1 MSADSMFPPYIPR
14 PEEQLIHDAAR
25 LVGKERSSRAVLLYG
40 EGGVG
45 KTRMLREMAKASK
58 GDRHI
63 SWLQPIDIDD
73 SDYWLLSNL
82 EQRVIE
88 ALDPLIEA
96 LDPEKRYFEPYLKY
110 LRLLPGQTLDRI
122 DADALLS
129 HLDAIKQEFVNCY
142 RRLAHDSAKTIVI
155 VFDTVEVIRGLSLL
169 YTLTEW
175 MKSLP
180 ATLFVLSGRP
190 AGGGPEADPIRRELV
205 EGPHRLPVTVVD
217 LGGFG
222 WDAAYRYLN
231 ESKAAEGQDFSDEE
245 KTKLVLL
252 TRGYPLWLAFTITYL
267 VQEGVPNV
275 VGKHSLAD
283 LQRNMPYDG
292 EPTKNGR
299 LWYANY
305 KTRLVSPYKQPDFQ
319 HEAIKRLAVVRQN
332 VGQEIFE
339 MLMAD
344 RVQPDNISLAEEW
357 AKIRDIPWIRT
368 RGSGK
373 SITLHDAVAE
383 EILRRIIPV
392 HDENGQWRRDIWG
405 RAARIYDKLGDESG
419 SQVVAEQD
427 RLNSLLQNLGEE
439 PRLAIEGRSDE
450 EMLDDEGNSLVEA
463 IAHLDGR
470 KRALDELRVIS
481 LHYDLLSDFPRGAER
496 FIDLFEEALEKSD
509 PLPRE
514 RLAIEIQRFLP
525 GSEETLQEDS
535 GGWASGEFRRWLEN
549 EGLDHY
555 QEIVR
560 DLAQYQIDNEQ
571 PQAANKTIGDLAER
585 ATDPAL
591 RFGLNILKGNALMR
605 IPGQSAAAE
614 PYFTGALDGADAM
627 TSDDAALLQARAHKD
642 FGFYYRQRGQ
652 WRSAMESYRRAF
664 KLISAQLDISD
675 SIEYRKEMA
684 SIERNWAYVNGISGN
699 SGEATNLIESAI
711 KLYRNF
717 GTKNEVAAALS
728 VQGEVYRYGWQFTLA
743 WKSFAEA
750 AEIFEETRNR
760 AWQGMVFQEQ
770 AICLAQAHR
779 KGIKLLWD
787 GGRPMSDPRGEAK
800 RLIEQAL
807 EICREQNLRAYPSAL
822 NRAARIFGTDDINA
836 GIGYAEDG
844 IAWAALL
851 SDGWKRTA
859 CLVEYV
865 DLNYRGWLEGHEESY
880 RQNIREKADQVD
892 AATAET
898 DFRDLRGKWNIL
910 QGHLKVEDWKSS
922 DDATLLTAALEHYKL
937 GFTLMAET
945 FIGSSSA
952 FTIGAEFERLK
963 DQFDKLPEDVCADWI
978 REFRRAW
985 RALETPTASTV
996 LLARLEELY

>member
-14 PEEQLIHDAAR
+14 AEEQSIRDAAR
-25 LVGKERSSRAVLLYG
+25 LVGEAGLSRAVLLYG

-45 KTRMLREMAKASK
+45 KTQMLREMANASK
-58 GDRHI
+58 GDRNI
-63 SWLQPIDIDD
+63 LWLQPIDIDD

-82 EQRVIE
+82 EQRIIE
-88 ALDPLIEA
+88 ELAPLIEE

-122 DADALLS
+122 DAATVVS
-129 HLDAIKQEFVNCY
+129 HLDAIKQEFVTCY
-142 RRLAHDSAKTIVI
+142 RRLTADSKKTIVI

-190 AGGGPEADPIRRELV
+190 VGGGPEADSIRRELA
-205 EGPHRLPVTVVD
+205 EGPNKLPLTAVD
-217 LGGFG
+217 LRGFD

-231 ESKAAEGQDFSDEE
+231 ESKAADGIVLSNDE

-267 VQEGVPNV
+267 IQEGVPNE
-275 VGKHSLAD
+275 VGDHSLAD
-283 LQRNMPYDG
+283 LERNMPYDG
-292 EPTKNGR
+292 EMTKNGK
-299 LWYANY
+299 LWYASY
-305 KTRLVSPYKQPDFQ
+305 KKRLVGPYQDTDFQ

-332 VGQEIFE
+332 VSQEIFE
-339 MLMAD
+339 LLMTD
-344 RVQPDNISLAEEW
+344 RVQSDNIASLAEEW
-357 AKIRDIPWIRT
+357 AKIKAIPWIRS

-383 EILRRIIPV
+383 EILQRIIPV
-392 HDENGQWRRDIWG
+392 HDKNGQWRRDIWG
-405 RAARIYDKLGDESG
+405 QAARIYDELGDQSESA
-419 SQVVAEQD
+419 VAAEED
-427 RLNSLLQNLGEE
+427 RLNSLLPDLGERS
-439 PRLAIEGRSDE
+439 RLVIEGRSD
-450 EMLDDEGNSLVEA
+450 MDMPDDEGSSFVAA

-509 PLPRE
+509 PLFRE
-514 RLAIEIQRFLP
+514 RLTIEIQRFLP
-525 GSEETLQEDS
+525 SSAETLLEDS
-535 GGWASGEFRRWLEN
+535 GGWAAEKAHNWLEN
-549 EGLDHY
+549 EGLDRY

-560 DLAQYQIDNEQ
+560 GLAQYLIDSEQ
-571 PQAANKTIGDLAER
+571 PQAANNTIGDLAER

-591 RFGLNILKGNALMR
+591 RFGLNLLKGNALMR
-605 IPGQSAAAE
+605 IPGESAAATR
-614 PYFTGALDGADAM
+614 YFTRALSGASAM
-627 TSDDAALLQARAHKD
+627 TSDDAVLMRARAHKD

-652 WRSAMESYRRAF
+652 WRSAMDSYSRAF
-664 KLISAQLDISD
+664 NLISAQLDASN

-699 SGEATNLIESAI
+699 SGEATNLVESAI
-711 KLYRNF
+711 RLYRNF
-717 GTKNEVAAALS
+717 GTKNEVAATLS

-743 WKSFAEA
+743 WESFAEA
-750 AEIFEETRNR
+750 EAIFEETRNR
-760 AWQGMVFQEQ
+760 AWLGVVFQEQ

-787 GGRPMSDPRGEAK
+787 GRDPMTEAK
-800 RLIEQAL
+800 RLIEKAL
-807 EICREQNLRAYPSAL
+807 EICREQNLRYYPSAL
-822 NRAARIFGTDDINA
+822 NRAARIFGADDIEA
-836 GIGYAEDG
+836 GIAYAEEG
-844 IAWAALL
+844 IKWATLL

-865 DLNYRGWLEGHEESY
+865 DLNYRGWGATHQESY
-880 RQNIREKADQVD
+880 RQNIREKADEVD
-892 AATAET
+892 RATAET
-898 DFRDLRGKWNIL
+898 DFFDLRGKWNIL
-910 QGHLKVEDWKSS
+910 QGHLKLQDREPS
-922 DDATLLTAALEHYKL
+922 DDATLLAAALENYKL

-945 FIGSSSA
+945 FVGSSSA
-952 FTIGAEFERLK
+952 FTVGVEFERFKEL
-963 DQFDKLPEDVCADWI
+963 FDKLPGDVRADWV

-985 RALETPTASTV
+985 RAVETPTASTV

>member
-14 PEEQLIHDAAR
+14 PEEQPIREAAR
-25 LVGKERSSRAVLLYG
+25 LVGEEGSSRAVLLYG

-45 KTRMLREMAKASK
+45 KTRMLREMAAESK
-58 GDRHI
+58 DDPHI

-82 EQRVIE
+82 EQR
-88 ALDPLIEA
+88 LIEE

-122 DADALLS
+122 DADTVVS

-142 RRLAHDSAKTIVI
+142 RRLTEDSEKAIVI

-190 AGGGPEADPIRRELV
+190 VGGGPEADSIRRELA
-205 EGPHRLPVTVVD
+205 EGPHRLPHTVVD

-231 ESKAAEGQDFSDEE
+231 ESKAAEGVVLSNEE

-267 VQEGVPNV
+267 IQEGVPDE
-275 VGKHSLAD
+275 VGDHPLAD
-283 LQRNMPYDG
+283 LERNMPYHG
-292 EPTKNGR
+292 EMTKNGR
-299 LWYANY
+299 LWHASY
-305 KTRLVSPYKQPDFQ
+305 KKRLVGPYQDADFQ

-332 VGQEIFE
+332 VSEEIFE
-339 MLMAD
+339 LLMAD
-344 RVQPDNISLAEEW
+344 RVQPDNIASLADEW
-357 AKIRDIPWIRT
+357 EKIREIPWIRT
-368 RGSGK
+368 RGGGK

-392 HDENGQWRRDIWG
+392 HDENGQWRRDIWR
-405 RAARIYDKLGDESG
+405 RAARIYDELGDESG
-419 SQVVAEQD
+419 SKVAAEQD
-427 RLNSLLQNLGEE
+427 RLNSLLQDLGEQ
-439 PRLAIEGRSDE
+439 PRRVIEGRSDAD
-450 EMLDDEGNSLVEA
+450 MPDDEGSSFVAA
-463 IAHLDGR
+463 IARLDGR

-525 GSEETLQEDS
+525 SSAEALQEDS
-535 GGWASGEFRRWLEN
+535 GGWAGEEFRSWLED
-549 EGLDHY
+549 EGLEHY

-571 PQAANKTIGDLAER
+571 PQAADKTIGDLAER

-591 RFGLNILKGNALMR
+591 RFSLNILKGNALMR
-605 IPGQSAAAE
+605 IPGQSAAAA
-614 PYFTGALDGADAM
+614 PYFERALDGANAM
-627 TSDDAALLQARAHKD
+627 TSADAVLLQARAHKD
-642 FGFYYRQRGQ
+642 FGFYYRQRGH
-652 WRSAMESYRRAF
+652 WRSAMESYSRAF
-664 KLISAQLDISD
+664 KLISDQLDTSN
-675 SIEYRKEMA
+675 SIDYRKEMA

-711 KLYRNF
+711 KLYRAF

-750 AEIFEETRNR
+750 EEIFEETRNR
-760 AWQGMVFQEQ
+760 AWLGTIFQEQ
-770 AICLAQAHR
+770 AICLAQAYR
-779 KGIKLLWD
+779 KGIKLPGH
-787 GGRPMSDPRGEAK
+787 GGDPMTEAK
-800 RLIEQAL
+800 LLIEKAL

-822 NRAARIFGTDDINA
+822 NRAARIFGVDDINA

-844 IAWAALL
+844 IAWATLL
-851 SDGWKRTA
+851 SDGWRRTA

-865 DLNYRGWLEGHEESY
+865 DLNYRGWVKTREEGY
-880 RQNIREKADQVD
+880 RQNIRGKADQVD

-898 DFRDLRGKWNIL
+898 DFLDVRGKWNIL
-910 QGHLKVEDWKSS
+910 QGHLEVEDWHSS
-922 DDATLLTAALEHYKL
+922 HDETLLAAALEHYKL
-937 GFTLMAET
+937 GFTLMAQT
-945 FIGSSSA
+945 FVGSSSA
-952 FTIGAEFERLK
+952 FTIGVEFERFKLL
-963 DQFDKLPEDVCADWI
+963 FDKLPEDVCTDWI

-985 RALETPTASTV
+985 RALGSQTASTV

>member
-1 MSADSMFPPYIPR
+1 MIADSMFPPYIPR
-14 PEEQLIHDAAR
+14 PEEQPIRDAAR
-25 LVGKERSSRAVLLYG
+25 LVSKERSSRAVLLYG

-45 KTRMLREMAKASK
+45 KTRMLREIAKASE
-58 GDRHI
+58 GDPHI
-63 SWLQPIDIDD
+63 SWLPPIDIDD
-73 SDYWLLSNL
+73 SEYWLLSNL
-82 EQRVIE
+82 EQR
-88 ALDPLIEA
+88 LIEE

-122 DADALLS
+122 DADTVVS
-129 HLDAIKQEFVNCY
+129 HLDTIKQEFVSCY
-142 RRLAHDSAKTIVI
+142 RRLTEDSEKTIVI
-155 VFDTVEVIRGLSLL
+155 VFNTVEVIRGLSLL

-190 AGGGPEADPIRRELV
+190 VGGGPEADPIRRELA
-205 EGPHRLPVTVVD
+205 EGPHRLPHTVVD

-231 ESKAAEGQDFSDEE
+231 ESRAAEGVVLSNDE

-267 VQEGVPNV
+267 IEQGVPDE
-275 VGKHSLAD
+275 VGDHSLAD
-283 LQRNMPYDG
+283 LERNMPYDG
-292 EPTKNGR
+292 EMTRNGR
-299 LWYANY
+299 LWYASY
-305 KTRLVSPYKQPDFQ
+305 KKRLVGPYQDADFQ

-332 VGQEIFE
+332 VSQEIFE

-344 RVQPDNISLAEEW
+344 LVQLYNIASLTEEW
-357 AKIRDIPWIRT
+357 EKIRDIPWVRT

-392 HDENGQWRRDIWG
+392 HDEDGQWRRDIW
-405 RAARIYDKLGDESG
+405 RLAARIYDELGDESG
-419 SQVVAEQD
+419 SQVAAEQD
-427 RLNSLLQNLGEE
+427 RLNSLLQDLDEQ
-439 PRLAIEGRSDE
+439 PRLVIEGRSDAD
-450 EMLDDEGNSLVEA
+450 MPDDEGSSFVAA
-463 IAHLDGR
+463 IARLDGR

-525 GSEETLQEDS
+525 SSAETLQEDS
-535 GGWASGEFRRWLEN
+535 GGWAGGQFRDWLEN
-549 EGLDHY
+549 AGLDHY

-560 DLAQYQIDNEQ
+560 DLARYQIDNEQ

-591 RFGLNILKGNALMR
+591 RFDLNILKGNALMR
-605 IPGQSAAAE
+605 IPGESAAAA
-614 PYFTGALDGADAM
+614 PYFTRALAGADAM
-627 TSDDAALLQARAHKD
+627 TSDDAVLLQARAHKD
-642 FGFYYRQRGQ
+642 FGFYYRQRGR

-711 KLYRNF
+711 KLYRHF

-743 WKSFAEA
+743 WKSFGEAEA
-750 AEIFEETRNR
+750 IFDETRNR
-760 AWQGMVFQEQ
+760 AWLGMIFQEQ

-779 KGIKLLWD
+779 KGIKLLWS
-787 GGRPMSDPRGEAK
+787 GGDPMSKAK
-800 RLIEQAL
+800 QLIEKAL

-822 NRAARIFGTDDINA
+822 NRAARIFGADDINA
-836 GIGYAEDG
+836 GIRYADDG
-844 IAWAALL
+844 IAWGTLL

-865 DLNYRGWLEGHEESY
+865 DLNYRGWDKTREESY
-880 RQNIREKADQVD
+880 RQNIHEKA
-892 AATAET
+892 TWSTRRLPRRTSSICAESGISC
-898 DFRDLRGKWNIL
+898 RGT
-910 QGHLKVEDWKSS
+910 SR
-922 DDATLLTAALEHYKL
+922 YKT
-937 GFTLMAET
+937 GIPAMT
-945 FIGSSSA
+945 
-952 FTIGAEFERLK
+952 
-963 DQFDKLPEDVCADWI
+963 
-978 REFRRAW
+978 RRC
-985 RALETPTASTV
+985 
-996 LLARLEELY
+996 

>member
-14 PEEQLIHDAAR
+14 PEEESIRDAAR
-25 LVGKERSSRAVLLYG
+25 LVGEEGSSRAVLLYG

-45 KTRMLREMAKASK
+45 KTRMLREMAAASK
-58 GDRHI
+58 DDPHI
-63 SWLQPIDIDD
+63 TWLQPIDIDD

-82 EQRVIE
+82 EQRLIE
-88 ALDPLIEA
+88 ELDPLIEA

-110 LRLLPGQTLDRI
+110 LRLLPGQTLYRI
-122 DADALLS
+122 DADTVVS
-129 HLDAIKQEFVNCY
+129 HLDAIKQEFINCY
-142 RRLAHDSAKTIVI
+142 RRLTEDSEKTIVI

-169 YTLTEW
+169 HTLTEW

-190 AGGGPEADPIRRELV
+190 VGGGPEADPIRRELA
-205 EGPHRLPVTVVD
+205 EGPHRLPHTVVD

-222 WDAAYRYLN
+222 WDAACRYLN
-231 ESKAAEGQDFSDEE
+231 ESRAAEGVVLSDEE

-252 TRGYPLWLAFTITYL
+252 TKGYPLWLAFTITYL
-267 VQEGVPNV
+267 IQEGVPDE
-275 VGKHSLAD
+275 VGDHTLAE

-292 EPTKNGR
+292 ELTRNGK

-305 KTRLVSPYKQPDFQ
+305 KKRLVGPYQGADFQ
-319 HEAIKRLAVVRQN
+319 HEAIMRLAVVRQN
-332 VGQEIFE
+332 VSQEIFE

-344 RVQPDNISLAEEW
+344 LVQLYNIASLAEEW
-357 AKIRDIPWIRT
+357 KEIREIPWIRS
-368 RGSGK
+368 RASGK

-392 HDENGQWRRDIWG
+392 HDKNGQWRRDIWE
-405 RAARIYDKLGDESG
+405 RTARIYDELGDESG
-419 SQVVAEQD
+419 SQVAAEQD
-427 RLNSLLQNLGEE
+427 RLNSLLQDLDEQ
-439 PRLAIEGRSDE
+439 PRLVIEGRSDAD
-450 EMLDDEGNSLVEA
+450 MPDDEGSSFVAA
-463 IAHLDGR
+463 IARLDGR

-481 LHYDLLSDFPRGAER
+481 LHYDLLSDFSRGAER
-496 FIDLFEEALEKSD
+496 FLDLFEEALEKGD

-525 GSEETLQEDS
+525 GSAETLQEDS
-535 GGWASGEFRRWLEN
+535 GGWASGEFRRWLDD

-585 ATDPAL
+585 ATDPVL
-591 RFGLNILKGNALMR
+591 RFDLNILKGNALMR
-605 IPGQSAAAE
+605 IPGQSAAAA
-614 PYFTGALDGADAM
+614 PYFTSALDGADTM
-627 TSDDAALLQARAHKD
+627 TSEDAVLLQAKAHKE
-642 FGFYYRQRGQ
+642 FGFYYRQRGR
-652 WRSAMESYRRAF
+652 WRSAMDSYSRAF
-664 KLISAQLDISD
+664 KLISAQLDTSD
-675 SIEYRKEMA
+675 SPEYRKEMA

-699 SGEATNLIESAI
+699 SGVATNLIESAI
-711 KLYRNF
+711 KLYRDY
-717 GTKNEVAAALS
+717 GKKDEVAAALN

-743 WKSFAEA
+743 WKSFGEAEV
-750 AEIFEETRNR
+750 IFEETRNR
-760 AWQGMVFQEQ
+760 AWLGMIFQEQ
-770 AICLAQAHR
+770 AICLAQAYR

-787 GGRPMSDPRGEAK
+787 GSDPMSVAK

-822 NRAARIFGTDDINA
+822 NRAARIFGVDDINA
-836 GIGYAEDG
+836 GIRYAEDG
-844 IAWAALL
+844 IDWAALL

-865 DLNYRGWLEGHEESY
+865 DLNYRGWLNTREESY

-892 AATAET
+892 AATLET
-898 DFRDLRGKWNIL
+898 DFLDLRGKWNIL

-922 DDATLLTAALEHYKL
+922 DDATLLAAALEHYKL
-937 GFTLMAET
+937 GFTLMAQT
-945 FIGSSSA
+945 FVGSSSA
-952 FTIGAEFERLK
+952 FTIGVEFERFREL
-963 DQFDKLPEDVCADWI
+963 FDKLPEDVRTEWI